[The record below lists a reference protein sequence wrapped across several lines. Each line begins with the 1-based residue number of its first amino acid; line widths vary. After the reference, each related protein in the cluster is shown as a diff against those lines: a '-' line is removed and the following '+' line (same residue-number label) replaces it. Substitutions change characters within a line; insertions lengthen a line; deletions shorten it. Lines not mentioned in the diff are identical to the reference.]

1 MVNALIKQEQPL
13 AQQIEQV
20 VISGDLKNLQPAQ
33 RVDYY
38 NRVCLSVGLN
48 PYTRPFEYI
57 TLNGKLTLYARR
69 DAADQLRSLHG
80 ISLSKPNIDY
90 KDDMVIVT
98 VEAVDRQG
106 RTDAD
111 LGAVNIKN
119 LQGEARANAIMKA
132 ITKAK
137 RRVTLSLAGLG
148 WLDENEVD
156 SIPDA
161 QRVVV
166 SETGE
171 ILEGTSTKP
180 SPDVE
185 FGMGQPRAQNAPETT
200 QTSQEPRSDNN
211 ATPSTYDDADAPDD
225 LEAELLDTWKTPA
238 DAQAWAV
245 AIGACANIYEAQ
257 NSFKNL
263 VNAKFGGKCTTG
275 NLKQVLFAYMQKQDA
290 KLEELFETSQE
301 VHTPHPA

>member
-1 MVNALIKQEQPL
+1 MNAIIKQEQPI
-13 AQQIEQV
+13 AAQIEQV
-20 VISGDLKNLQPAQ
+20 VITGDLKSLQPAE

-38 NRVCLSVGLN
+38 NRVCQSVGLN

-156 SIPDA
+156 TIPNA
-161 QRVVV
+161 QRVIV

-171 ILEGTSTKP
+171 ILEGTPVKP
-180 SPDVE
+180 SPDE
-185 FGMGQPRAQNAPETT
+185 DFYNRPESTQKATEQRKDENTT
-200 QTSQEPRSDNN
+200 PGTFEDSN
-211 ATPSTYDDADAPDD
+211 APDD
-225 LEAELLDTWKTPA
+225 AEAELLDTWKTPA

-245 AIGACANIYEAQ
+245 AIGACENIFEAQ

-263 VNAKFGGKCTTG
+263 VNDDFGGKCTKS
-275 NLKQVLFAYMQKQDA
+275 NLASVLLAYLRKQEA
-290 KLEELFETSQE
+290 KLEELFNQE
-301 VHTPHPA
+301 QTEQAPA